1 MPDASANGCP
11 VRNFTFCEQR
21 RLCRL
26 TVCASA
32 AAGRAVVNDTGW
44 RMTTTRPNTD
54 AGWYPD
60 PTTSGRIR
68 YWDGKRW
75 TEQSL
80 EAPPAQSTTAWL
92 GPSINSARKK
102 RPWWRRWWAIT
113 IAVLAVL
120 MIIGALSPDSN
131 SDPKSTAP
139 PPSAPTTAAPTHS
152 AAPKVHAAKVKRV
165 AVPKLAGM
173 SLAEARQ
180 TLRAHHLFGGYIE
193 RRPSAAQPGTVLSQG
208 LRGGKQVAFRSS
220 VPLVIAVALPKV
232 PAVVGQSASSALQE
246 LRAAGF
252 RTHTV
257 RRTTTSGSDGV
268 VLSESPLSGQSVRP
282 GSIVTIVVS
291 HVVRPLVT
299 TPTPT
304 QNCTPGYS
312 PCLPP
317 ASDYDCAGGSGNGPK
332 YVYGVERVT
341 GSDPYDLD
349 ADGDG
354 YGCE

>member
-1 MPDASANGCP
+1 
-11 VRNFTFCEQR
+11 
-21 RLCRL
+21 
-26 TVCASA
+26 
-32 AAGRAVVNDTGW
+32 
-44 RMTTTRPNTD
+44 MTTTRRDAD

-60 PTTSGRIR
+60 PTKPGQIR

-75 TEQSL
+75 TGQSL
-80 EAPPAQSTTAWL
+80 EAPPAQNTTTWL
-92 GPSINSARKK
+92 GPSGDPAKKK
-102 RPWWRRWWAIT
+102 RPWWRRWWAIA

-120 MIIGALSPDSN
+120 MIIGALSPGSN
-131 SDPKSTAP
+131 GGPKSAAPPPAPASTAP
-139 PPSAPTTAAPTHS
+139 STSTPT
-152 AAPKVHAAKVKRV
+152 PKVHAPQVKRV

-180 TLRAHHLFGGYIE
+180 TLRTHHLIGGYIE
-193 RRPSAAQPGTVLSQG
+193 RRPSSAQPGTVLSEG
-208 LRGGKQVAFRSS
+208 LRAGKQVAWRSS
-220 VPLVIAVALPKV
+220 VPLVIAIPFPKV
-232 PAVVGQSASSALQE
+232 PAVVGQSAGSALQE

-257 RRTTTSGSDGV
+257 RRTTTSGSNSA

-282 GSIVTIVVS
+282 GSVVTIVVS
-291 HVVRPLVT
+291 NVVRPVT
-299 TPTPT
+299 STPT
-304 QNCTPGYS
+304 QSHNCTPGYS

>member
-1 MPDASANGCP
+1 
-11 VRNFTFCEQR
+11 
-21 RLCRL
+21 
-26 TVCASA
+26 
-32 AAGRAVVNDTGW
+32 
-44 RMTTTRPNTD
+44 MTTTRPGAD

-60 PTTSGRIR
+60 PTTAGRIR
-68 YWDGKRW
+68 YWDGRAW
-75 TEQSL
+75 AEQSL
-80 EAPPAQSTTAWL
+80 EAPPAQSTTWL
-92 GPSINSARKK
+92 GASPVSARKK

-113 IAVLAVL
+113 ITVLAVVT
-120 MIIGALSPDSN
+120 IIGALSPDSN
-131 SDPKSTAP
+131 GDPKTAAP
-139 PPSAPTTAAPTHS
+139 PPAGSTTPVPSYS

-165 AVPKLAGM
+165 AVPRLAGM
-173 SLAEARQ
+173 SLVEARQ

-208 LRGGKQVAFRSS
+208 LRGGKQVAWRSS
-220 VPLVIAVALPKV
+220 VPMVIAAPLPKV

-257 RRTTTSGSDGV
+257 RRTTTSGSSGV
-268 VLSESPLSGQSVRP
+268 VLSESPVSGRAVRP
-282 GSIVTIVVS
+282 GSVVTIVVS
-291 HVVRPLVT
+291 HVVRPVT
-299 TPTPT
+299 STPTQS

-317 ASDYDCAGGSGNGPK
+317 ASDYDCAGGSGDGPR
-332 YVYGVERVT
+332 YTGLVRVT

-354 YGCE
+354 WGCTSS

>member
-1 MPDASANGCP
+1 
-11 VRNFTFCEQR
+11 
-21 RLCRL
+21 
-26 TVCASA
+26 
-32 AAGRAVVNDTGW
+32 
-44 RMTTTRPNTD
+44 MTTTRPGTD

-60 PTTSGRIR
+60 PTTPGRIR
-68 YWDGKRW
+68 YWDGKAW

-80 EAPPAQSTTAWL
+80 EAPLAQSTTTWL
-92 GPSINSARKK
+92 GPSSNSAKK
-102 RPWWRRWWAIT
+102 NGPWWRRWWAIA
-113 IAVLAVL
+113 IAVLGVL

-131 SDPKSTAP
+131 GDPKASPSPPAP
-139 PPSAPTTAAPTHS
+139 ASAAPSTRTPT
-152 AAPKVHAAKVKRV
+152 PKVHAPQVKRV

-208 LRGGKQVAFRSS
+208 LRGGKQIVWRSS
-220 VPLVIAVALPKV
+220 VPMVIAVPLPKV

-268 VLSESPLSGQSVRP
+268 VLSESPLSGQTVRP
-282 GSIVTIVVS
+282 GAIVTIVVS

-299 TPTPT
+299 TPAPA
-304 QNCTPGYS
+304 QNCTSGYS

-317 ASDYDCAGGSGNGPK
+317 ASDYDCAGGSGDGPK
-332 YVYGVERVT
+332 YTGLVRVT

-354 YGCE
+354 WGCTSS